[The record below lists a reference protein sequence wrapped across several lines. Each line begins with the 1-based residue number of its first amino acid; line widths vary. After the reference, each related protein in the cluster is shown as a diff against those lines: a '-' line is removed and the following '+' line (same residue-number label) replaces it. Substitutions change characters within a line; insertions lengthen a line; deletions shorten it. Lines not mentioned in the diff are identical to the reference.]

1 MSLAPKEENQKIYY
15 LIINIFEVQK
25 CIWRWNSRHISRKR
39 KGDKNYIVRIYIKK
53 LNVISEEKLTW
64 HGQDQDAT

>member
-15 LIINIFEVQK
+15 LIITIFEVQK
-25 CIWRWNSRHISRKR
+25 CIWRWNSWHISRKR

-53 LNVISEEKLTW
+53 FNVISEEKLTW

>member
-1 MSLAPKEENQKIYY
+1 MSLALKEENQKIYY
-15 LIINIFEVQK
+15 LIITIFEVQK
-25 CIWRWNSRHISRKR
+25 CIWRWNSWHISRIR

-53 LNVISEEKLTW
+53 FNVISEEKLTW